1 LGRDGTRHPKQYHFL
16 CFLCFSS
23 SGTDT
28 HTGTKD
34 MKEVE
39 STQTLPPDL
48 RDEIFRTVDGR
59 KVTAVIVADDEGI
72 VAETNRAADESKRM
86 GLTLLGILHEGSP
99 VRPGDEIA
107 RFSGSPKQVVSA
119 EDVLIGLMAKPSG
132 IATAARAFVTRAA
145 GRPEIVCGGWK
156 KMPLSQKE
164 SIRRAVAVG
173 GALIRISRDPFV
185 YLDKNYI
192 RILGGIGEALQA
204 VSTMT
209 DRRKVAQLKGRH
221 KSVVEEACEAME
233 FDADILHIDT
243 GNTKDVDRIV
253 RELVRL
259 GLRNRVSIAFSGN
272 IRMED
277 MDELRGMDVDILDIG
292 RQIVDAPLLDM
303 RLEVIEATGD

>member
-1 LGRDGTRHPKQYHFL
+1 MGRDGTRHPKQYHFL

>member
-1 LGRDGTRHPKQYHFL
+1 MGRDGTRHPKQYHFL

-259 GLRNRVSIAFSGN
+259 GLRNRVSIAFSGS
-272 IRMED
+272 ICLED
-277 MDELRGMDVDILDIG
+277 MDELKRMDVDILDIG

-303 RLEVIEATGD
+303 RLEVIEVTGG